1 MDIKTDQ
8 NMEQLI
14 LETAERLFLEKGFSA
29 TSTTQIAKEVGCN
42 QALVHYYFRTKENL
56 FSTIFE
62 QKFRFFFQTLFRL
75 EAIDSLS
82 FEAKIRYVVESHF
95 DMLVQNP
102 KMPALILN
110 ELSRRKDQV
119 VELRE
124 KLRELPEKLFSKL
137 NVELQ
142 AEIAAGRIREISI
155 IDLLFSALTLNIG
168 MFVMLP
174 VVESVLSLD
183 ETQRQLLL
191 AHRRTENVDFILK
204 SLRP

>member
-1 MDIKTDQ
+1 MDIKTDH

-14 LETAERLFLEKGFSA
+14 LETAEKLFLEQGFAS

-42 QALVHYYFRTKENL
+42 QALVHYYFRTKEKL

-62 QKFRFFFQTLFRL
+62 QKFRYFFQTLFQL
-75 EAIDSLS
+75 ENIERLS
-82 FEAKIRYVVESHF
+82 FEEKVRYIVESHF
-95 DMLVQNP
+95 DMLAKNQ

-119 VELRE
+119 VELRD
-124 KLRELPEKLFSKL
+124 KLRELPEKLFGKL
-137 NVELQ
+137 NDELQ
-142 AEIAAGRIREISI
+142 IEIAAGRIREMTI
-155 IDLLFSALTLNIG
+155 IDLVFTALSLNIG

-174 VVESVLSLD
+174 VAENIMGLD
-183 ETQRQLLL
+183 DVQKHMLLT
-191 AHRRTENVDFILK
+191 HRRAENVDFILK